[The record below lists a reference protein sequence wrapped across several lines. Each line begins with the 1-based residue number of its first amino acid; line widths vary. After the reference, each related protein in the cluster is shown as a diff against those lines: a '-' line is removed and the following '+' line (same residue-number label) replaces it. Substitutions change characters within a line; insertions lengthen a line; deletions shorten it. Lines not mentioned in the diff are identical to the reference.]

1 MGALV
6 SVALKTPLATSLAS
20 PVCWAVVGSG
30 IGIGIGVGL
39 ARVWQ
44 QAHKHKSSGSPMS
57 NEKTRAITASSVILE
72 TSGRAGYKAC
82 LCFCIDVFLGPVK
95 LRPPGNSRSQ
105 RIK

>member
-20 PVCWAVVGSG
+20 PVCWADVGS
-30 IGIGIGVGL
+30 GIGIGVGL
-39 ARVWQ
+39 ARVLQ

-57 NEKTRAITASSVILE
+57 NEKTRAITASSVILG

-82 LCFCIDVFLGPVK
+82 WCFCIDALLGPVK